1 MKLQNVTP
9 AAEFFA
15 KHSTAANYFFGF
27 RQILP
32 NYLFGF
38 HQISPN
44 YLFGFENIC
53 NFALKISASY
63 VSQQKYRQIFKPMG

>member
-32 NYLFGF
+32 NYFFGF
-38 HQISPN
+38 HQFLPN
-44 YLFGFENIC
+44 YLFGFEKFR

-63 VSQQKYRQIFKPMG
+63 VSQQKYRRIFEPMG